1 MYLCVI
7 VDDNELDRNMTELQ
21 MRKITELS
29 LLSSFSSSVTA
40 LRYLLN
46 NKVDIVFSDIKMPEL
61 SGIELLRSLPN
72 APPFIFISN
81 YNEYGFDAYSLN
93 AMDYIAKPIVFDRFL
108 QAVTKATDYL
118 KLKQKALENSTALKT
133 EEDNFF
139 YFKDPRGIS
148 KLKFQDVI
156 YIESMGDFSRIFTST
171 EEHVV
176 LVSLK
181 NLVRQLPSHQF
192 LRVHKQYMININH
205 IVTLST
211 QRCYL
216 DFDFSVPITTSSRQY
231 LIEHAISRHTISR
244 FLK

>member
-1 MYLCVI
+1 MYRCLI
-7 VDDNELDRNMTELQ
+7 VDDNEFDRNIVELH
-21 MRKITELS
+21 MRKIAELA
-29 LLSSFSSSVTA
+29 LLSSFSSSVKT

-46 NKVDIVFSDIKMPEL
+46 NKIDIVFSDIKMPEL

-72 APPFIFISN
+72 PPLFIFISN
-81 YNEYGFDAYSLN
+81 YNDFGLEAYNLN
-93 AMDYIAKPIVFDRFL
+93 AIDYIGKPIVFDRFL

-118 KLKQKALENSTALKT
+118 TLKKKAGEISSPLKT
-133 EEDNFF
+133 EEEDYF
-139 YFKDPRGIS
+139 YFKDIRGIT
-148 KLKFQDVI
+148 KLRFNDVI
-156 YIESMGDFSRIFTST
+156 YIESMGDFSRIYTNT

-181 NLVRQLPSHQF
+181 NLDLQLPSHQF
-192 LRVHKQYMININH
+192 LRVHRQYIININH

-211 QRCYL
+211 QKCYL

-231 LIEHAISRHTISR
+231 LLEHAIGKYTISR